1 MDYLVKLYQLN
12 EYASQILGGEY
23 DLTLYRL
30 YSGDSLNEIKQ
41 TIIDDMGEYFG
52 DPNNGVE
59 DALSEIDI
67 DLSMSAFSD
76 AIYDVI
82 SPLMDNYEL
91 EIDVCETLNF
101 AFRFHEY
108 YMEDESADVF
118 EGFGDYAE
126 EVQDLIEAR
135 PYSEYLREFVK
146 EYPNI
151 HISWDFVDRIAKL

>member
-1 MDYLVKLYQLN
+1 MDYLVTLYQLN
-12 EYASQILGGEY
+12 EYADQGFNGEY
-23 DLTLYRL
+23 DFVLYRL
-30 YSGDSLNEIKQ
+30 YSGDSLKEIKED
-41 TIIDDMGEYFG
+41 IINDMGDYFG
-52 DPNNGVE
+52 DPNNGIK
-59 DALSEIDI
+59 DDLSEIDI
-67 DLSMSAFSD
+67 NLSTDKIADS
-76 AIYDVI
+76 IYDVI
-82 SPLMDNYEL
+82 SPLMDSYEL
-91 EIDVCETLNF
+91 EINVCETLNF
-101 AFRFHEY
+101 AFRFYEA